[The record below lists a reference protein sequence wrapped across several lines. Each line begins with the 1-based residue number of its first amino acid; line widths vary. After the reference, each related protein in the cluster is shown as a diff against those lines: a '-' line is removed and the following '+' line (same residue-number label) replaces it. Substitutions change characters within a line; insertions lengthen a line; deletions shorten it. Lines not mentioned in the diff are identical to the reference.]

1 MLSAALALLC
11 LPAMSTA
18 RPEFAADTGLSCL
31 SCHENG
37 ADAGPLT
44 EISREVMDA
53 AGIGPEDIDLFIPHQ
68 ANMRIIQAVG
78 SRLKLTNEQ
87 VFTNVQRVGNT
98 SAASIPLAMVDARD
112 EGRLRPGSLLLTSA
126 FGGGLTW
133 ASSLIRF

>member
-1 MLSAALALLC
+1 
-11 LPAMSTA
+11 
-18 RPEFAADTGLSCL
+18 
-31 SCHENG
+31 
-37 ADAGPLT
+37 
-44 EISREVMDA
+44 MDA
-53 AGIGPEDIDLFIPHQ
+53 AGIEVGDLDLFIPHQ

-78 SRLKLTNEQ
+78 NRLKLRDDQ

-112 EGRLRPGSLLLTSA
+112 AGRLQPGSLLLTSA